1 MAVVETC
8 LQKIEKDLCFLTCM
22 GCFLFFGLFFFF
34 LFFAL
39 NTRDPHL
46 LTFNIRTGFL
56 SDPLFV
62 VKSDGFRLSSDS
74 AAKRLEFSEYC

>member
-1 MAVVETC
+1 M
-8 LQKIEKDLCFLTCM
+8 
-22 GCFLFFGLFFFF
+22 
-34 LFFAL
+34 
-39 NTRDPHL
+39 RDPHL

-62 VKSDGFRLSSDS
+62 VKSDGFRLSSNS